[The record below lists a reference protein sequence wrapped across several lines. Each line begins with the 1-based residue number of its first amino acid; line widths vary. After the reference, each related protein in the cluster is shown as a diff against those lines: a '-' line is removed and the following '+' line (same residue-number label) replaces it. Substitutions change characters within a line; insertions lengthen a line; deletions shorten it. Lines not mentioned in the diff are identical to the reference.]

1 MSYYLVE
8 GGDGFD
14 MLKGPGVTELTESE
28 NGLWLIDIVRQ
39 FFSRTSTAYEPK
51 PGTKARR
58 EARFKL
64 FNVDEQGLSPDG
76 KWLMVNPKISGRIQ
90 TV

>member
-1 MSYYLVE
+1 
-8 GGDGFD
+8 

-28 NGLWLIDIVRQ
+28 NGLWLIDIVRR
-39 FFSRTSTAYEPK
+39 FFSRTSTAYEPR

-64 FNVDEQGLSPDG
+64 FNVDE
-76 KWLMVNPKISGRIQ
+76 
-90 TV
+90 